1 MRNTATNMLHI
12 QHKRS
17 YIIKRTSMEKYIFLT
32 FGDNYEF

>member
-17 YIIKRTSMEKYIFLT
+17 YIIKRTFIEKYVFFNIWGEL
-32 FGDNYEF
+32 